1 MTRATR
7 AWHRYLRFWGSN
19 VEADVDDELRFHL
32 EMRIQEYVARGA
44 SLEEARRRA
53 EARFGDARRPRD
65 ECIMIDSRAT
75 QARRRGAMLGD
86 LAQDVR
92 YASRLLRREWTT
104 AILAILC
111 LALGIGATTTMFSV
125 ANALLIRPLPFGN
138 GNDLYTISERV
149 KAAGDANVASYPDY
163 LDWRKNQRSFIELA
177 AMGQTSFAIPLA
189 SPVRASSALVS
200 ANFFRALGVAPVRGR
215 LFADGEDDIGAPP
228 VAIVS
233 RGFAERQLGG
243 VVAAVG
249 KSIDVRGIAR
259 TIVGVV
265 PDEQVLPSNCELWLP
280 VPRDLN
286 AKRGD
291 RNLDVFGWIKPGVT
305 IDQARAEFASLEA
318 ELARKYPENDAGL
331 AVTITPLRERV
342 VGNAR
347 PTLAVMFVATL
358 LVLLVACA
366 NVAAIQLARA
376 ASRVREIA
384 VRSAIG
390 ATRTRVLRQ
399 LLTEST
405 MLSLAGGLLG
415 TALAYRTSAIA
426 AKSILGLTPSW
437 LQPSV
442 DPRVLAFALIVS
454 VLTGVLFGVAPA
466 MRLTR
471 VHASDA
477 LRGGRAAVGP
487 SRARLQQACV
497 IVQLALS
504 IVLLVGAGLSIRSIH
519 RLQEIPVGFDAH
531 GVLLFSVTMQGPP
544 YDDEPGRRTHFASQV
559 IERAASLAGVTA
571 AGATSNTPLRCCSQ
585 WRLHI
590 DGHADTPGEQLIVTG
605 NSVTPGYFRAMGIP
619 LVRGRDFTNADDQG
633 IEPVILIS
641 ETFAARFWPRGDAIG
656 HTIHDGFDHATIV
669 GIVKDVKQ
677 GGLLD
682 APEPQFYRPFAQK
695 RGTFLTFAV
704 RVADGDPARLTSALR
719 AIVHDADP
727 RLPMYNVSTM
737 KKRLDDA
744 MLSRRTFEL
753 LMITFGAVA
762 LLLAAI
768 GLFAVTSFVVE
779 QRTRELG
786 LRIALG
792 ADPAKLMAFVLRG
805 TAVLAAVG
813 SVIGLAAAL
822 GAARWLSHTLY
833 GVHGAEPS
841 VFAMAAGL
849 LAAVTLIAG
858 YGPARRASAADPME
872 ALRAD

>member
-1 MTRATR
+1 MSRRAP
-7 AWHRYLRFWGSN
+7 AWRRYLRFWGSD

-44 SLEEARRRA
+44 SLDEARRRA

-65 ECIMIDSRAT
+65 ECITIDSQAI
-75 QARRRGAMLGD
+75 QARRRGALLGD
-86 LAQDVR
+86 VVQDVR
-92 YASRLLRREWTT
+92 YASRLLRREW
-104 AILAILC
+104 AAAALAILC

-138 GNDLYTISERV
+138 GNELYTIGERV
-149 KAAGDANVASYPDY
+149 EGAVDVNVASYPDY
-163 LDWRKNQRSFIELA
+163 LDWRKSQHSFLELA
-177 AMGQTSFAIPLA
+177 TMGQTSFAIPLA
-189 SPVRASSALVS
+189 TPVRASSALVS
-200 ANFFRALGVAPVRGR
+200 ANFFRTLGVAPIRGR
-215 LFADGEDDIGAPP
+215 LFADGEDEVGAAP

-243 VVAAVG
+243 VAAAVG
-249 KSIDVRGIAR
+249 KSIDVRGISR

-265 PDEQVLPSNCELWLP
+265 PDEQVLPSNGELWLP

-286 AKRGD
+286 IHRSD

-305 IDQARAEFASLEA
+305 IDQARAELAGLES
-318 ELARKYPENDAGL
+318 ELARRYPKEDGGL

-347 PTLAVMFVATL
+347 PTLAVMFAAAL

-366 NVAAIQLARA
+366 NVAGIQLARA
-376 ASRVREIA
+376 TARVREIA

-390 ATRTRVLRQ
+390 ASRTRVLRQ
-399 LLTEST
+399 LLTESVL
-405 MLSLAGGLLG
+405 LSFVGGLLG
-415 TALAYRTSAIA
+415 TALAYRASAIA
-426 AKSILGLTPSW
+426 AKSVLGLTPSW

-442 DPRVLAFALIVS
+442 DPRVLAFALAVS

-477 LRGGRAAVGP
+477 LRAGRSAVGP

-497 IVQLALS
+497 VVQLALS
-504 IVLLVGAGLSIRSIH
+504 IVLLVAAGLSIRSIH
-519 RLQEIPVGFDAH
+519 RLQQIPVGFDTR

-544 YDDEPGRRTHFASQV
+544 YDDEPERRARIASQ
-559 IERAASLAGVTA
+559 IAERAASLSGVAA

-585 WRLHI
+585 WKLHI
-590 DGHADTPGEQLIVTG
+590 DGRPDTPGGNLMVTG

-619 LVRGRDFTNADDQG
+619 LLRGRYFTIGDDQG
-633 IEPVILIS
+633 TAPVILIS

-656 HTIHDGFDHATIV
+656 HTIQDGSDHATVV
-669 GIVKDVKQ
+669 GIVSDVKQ

-682 APEPQFYRPFAQK
+682 APEPQFYRPYTQK
-695 RGTFLTFAV
+695 RVTSLTFAV
-704 RVADGDPARLTSALR
+704 RAAAGDPTRLTSALR
-719 AIVHDADP
+719 AIVHDVDP

-737 KKRLDDA
+737 AKRLDDA
-744 MLSRRTFEL
+744 MLSRRTFER
-753 LMITFGAVA
+753 LMITFGGVA

-792 ADPAKLMAFVLRG
+792 ADPAELMAFVLRG
-805 TAVLAAVG
+805 TAILAVLG

-822 GAARWLSHTLY
+822 GAVRWLSHTLY
-833 GVHGAEPS
+833 GVRGAEPA
-841 VFAMAAGL
+841 VFAAAAGL
-849 LAAVTLIAG
+849 LAAVTVIAG